1 MPGKHLWLH
10 LTRSHQI
17 ETERVLIAHLELLKD
32 YLLTIFTGEAKCKR
46 HDTYLKADSTTRST
60 QLKFSSPGPLIVA
73 HQESLA
79 KILEDLSS
87 NNYKDKPMHLKNYE
101 YDVLYPEVS
110 RPPEPKTTG
119 AKSNWS
125 SFKSVI
131 WALQKVDELSYKKAE
146 SKYKMGFKRTEE
158 EIIKSKCNEILNRIQ
173 KTLGDEMDINNSA
186 LGNSTADQ
194 SDLNISASC
203 AEKLQEPIAADP
215 PQDVNIPAA
224 DGAEEKKAG
233 EQPVVPAVPSDDQN
247 VEPDTT
253 TSAS

>member
-1 MPGKHLWLH
+1 M
-10 LTRSHQI
+10 
-17 ETERVLIAHLELLKD
+17 ELLKD

-46 HDTYLKADSTTRST
+46 HDTYLKADSTTRRT

-110 RPPEPKTTG
+110 QPPERKTAG
-119 AKSNWS
+119 AKSDWS
-125 SFKSVI
+125 FIHYSFKSVI

-158 EIIKSKCNEILNRIQ
+158 EIIKSKCNEILTRIQ
-173 KTLGDEMDINNSA
+173 KTQGDEMDINNSA

-194 SDLNISASC
+194 SDLNISAFC
-203 AEKLQEPIAADP
+203 TEKPQEPIAADP
-215 PQDVNIPAA
+215 PQDVEIPAA
-224 DGAEEKKAG
+224 DGADEKQAE